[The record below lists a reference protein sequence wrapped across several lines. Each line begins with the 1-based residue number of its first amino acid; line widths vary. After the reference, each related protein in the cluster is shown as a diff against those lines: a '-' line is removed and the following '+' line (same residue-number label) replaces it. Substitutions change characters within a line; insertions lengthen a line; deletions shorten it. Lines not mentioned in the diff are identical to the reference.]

1 MSQESAIQRISE
13 GKNVFVTG
21 AGGVGKSWVI
31 KQINDKFTVLCAP
44 TGIAAL
50 NIEGATAHSVFGLPI
65 GLPTHKDKITV
76 SKKVRQLFGPESKVK
91 RIIIDEGPM
100 MRADTLEL
108 IDRKLKLARQSSL
121 PFGGIQVVVFGDF
134 YQLEPIVGWGEKEH
148 YYKKYE
154 SAYCFSVPVW
164 NFETIFLEKVYR
176 QSDERQIAMLNSI
189 RKADKWCVRALEKI
203 VAEAKPYELCKDTLH
218 LCSYKDDAE
227 AINKKFY
234 RRVKGE
240 ERTFFAI
247 VDGNKKDKWNEVP
260 VPQTLNLKVGCKV
273 LICANDATG
282 DYVNGDRGTIV
293 GFYNEYVKVQLES
306 TGAEVL
312 VEEFTWEKY
321 QYGSGTGGLTKKAVG
336 TFQQMPLQL
345 GWAVSIHKSQ
355 GMTLD
360 NVAIDVGRG
369 CFSAGQFYVALSRV
383 RDLRNLS
390 FVRPVHPNNIIVRQ
404 EVHDFYE
411 QCKEEMNND

>member
-1 MSQESAIQRISE
+1 MSQELAIQRIAE

-31 KQINDKFTVLCAP
+31 KKITDEHTVLCAP

-50 NIEGATAHSVFGLPI
+50 GIGGATAHSVFGLPI

-76 SKKVRQLFGPESKVK
+76 SAKVRKLFGPDSKVK
-91 RIIIDEGPM
+91 RIIIDEGPV

-108 IDRKLKLARQSSL
+108 IDLKLKRARQSSL
-121 PFGGIQVVVFGDF
+121 PFAGFQVVIFGDF

-148 YYKKYE
+148 YYKKYD

-164 NFETIFLEKVYR
+164 DFETVFLEKVYR
-176 QSDERQIAMLNSI
+176 QSDKRQIAMLNSI

-218 LCSYKDDAE
+218 LCSYKADAE

-247 VDGNKKDKWNEVP
+247 VEGNKKDKWNEVP
-260 VPQTLNLKVGCKV
+260 VPQTLDLKIGCSV

-282 DYVNGDRGTIV
+282 DYVNGDRGTIT
-293 GFYNEYVKVQLES
+293 GFYNEYVKVKLET
-306 TGAEVL
+306 TGADVL

-321 QYGSGTGGLTKKAVG
+321 QYGSGAKGLTKKAVG
-336 TFQQMPLQL
+336 KFKQMPLQM

-360 NVAIDVGRG
+360 SVAIDVGRG
-369 CFSAGQFYVALSRV
+369 CFGRGQLYVALSRV

-390 FVRPVHPNNIIVRQ
+390 FVRTPTASNIMASQ
-404 EVHDFYE
+404 EVFDFYKNLE
-411 QCKEEMNND
+411 GSFE